1 MKINREDM
9 LELTRRM
16 TPARNHFVRL
26 AGAYLDEEG
35 FVDGTF
41 NIFFSKLK
49 GVERDRCLNIAKTV
63 PFSETNTVLKAYD
76 MPAFKPGSLW
86 QLLYAMRDSELKND
100 ALLLSFYE
108 YIGER
113 YPVGQSLAVYV
124 YYGVY
129 DIPVKAEDKVRLG
142 ESEEIYP
149 YLIVTISETDQE
161 QTPDLPKGGFIFP
174 AFTDRSQDMA
184 HVLVYDTQEKMMA
197 KVLGLI

>member
-1 MKINREDM
+1 M

-26 AGAYLDEEG
+26 AGAYMDEEG

-49 GVERDRCLNIAKTV
+49 GAERDRCLNIAKTV
-63 PFSETNTVLKAYD
+63 PFSETNLELKAYD
-76 MPAFKPGSLW
+76 IPGFKPGSLW

-108 YIGER
+108 FVGER
-113 YPVGQSLAVYV
+113 YPGDHDYAIYA
-124 YYGVY
+124 YYGAY
-129 DIPVKAEDKVRLG
+129 DVPVKAADKERLG

-149 YLIVTISETDQE
+149 YLIITISAVDKDQN
-161 QTPDLPKGGFIFP
+161 PGLPTEGFIFP

-184 HVLVYDTQEKMMA
+184 HVLVYDTKGQTMA
-197 KVLGLI
+197 KILGLA